1 LITLTL
7 LKSDREAPS
16 ETVKAFPDQVGPSE
30 MVWVDAESPRDQEMA
45 DLKQRFN
52 LDEYAVEDVVNR
64 NQRPKMEDYGK
75 TCSL

>member
-1 LITLTL
+1 MITLTL

-52 LDEYAVEDVVNR
+52 LDE
-64 NQRPKMEDYGK
+64 
-75 TCSL
+75 

>member
-1 LITLTL
+1 
-7 LKSDREAPS
+7 
-16 ETVKAFPDQVGPSE
+16 
-30 MVWVDAESPRDQEMA
+30 MA